1 MGLPPQAVSCV
12 LLLMLLLL
20 SLADRIV
27 PGGTGTPK
35 AVIGVTG
42 TAVTAATATAE
53 IGTAWEVTA

>member
-1 MGLPPQAVSCV
+1 MSCV